1 MSYLLFRIQTTKVST
16 LPQTPDLLQ
25 VFRML
30 FYNELNSL
38 ILLKKCSMYVMMFG
52 FRLVFQRSLKSLTF
66 VFLTFLH
73 FVIFSQYYTAV
84 LEMFR
89 EKKRLTVVFLAMVRS
104 PVGF

>member
-38 ILLKKCSMYVMMFG
+38 ILLKKMFYVMMFG

-73 FVIFSQYYTAV
+73 FVIFSRYYTAV

-89 EKKRLTVVFLAMVRS
+89 AKKD
-104 PVGF
+104 